1 MLVVVAVQDG
11 LQRVLTEVTAAAV
24 EQVIQAKLVLRV
36 LLILVAVAVAPET
49 ARLYPLVQAAQV
61 L

>member
-24 EQVIQAKLVLRV
+24 EQVIQAKRVLRV